1 MNRMEEFISFAE
13 LRKRI
18 AEHLSTA
25 MGITEFDMTFAK
37 LDEEKGIWRVNVSYK
52 LKPDDLS
59 AMTSLFG
66 IDAKT
71 GEIIEF
77 QRDRYWTF

>member
-1 MNRMEEFISFAE
+1 MGEFISFTE

-18 AEHLSTA
+18 AEHLNTT
-25 MGITEFDMTFAK
+25 MGITEFDTTFAK
-37 LDEEKGIWRVNVSYK
+37 LYKKSCIWRVNVSYK